1 LRVPKTCLE
10 MMTRSDLHQLVDEIP
25 DEQVDPAAE
34 LLDAYR
40 RGDRV
45 MIQMLTAPEDDPTP
59 DELTALAELTNE
71 DLDLADAISD
81 EDLRGRL
88 GIA

>member
-1 LRVPKTCLE
+1 

-25 DEQVDPAAE
+25 DDQVDPAAE
-34 LLDAYR
+34 LLNAYR

-45 MIQMLTAPEDDPTP
+45 MIQLLTAPEDNPAP
-59 DELTALAELTNE
+59 DELAALAELTNE
-71 DLDLADAISD
+71 DLDLANAISD